1 MRKEVPM
8 NNADIQ
14 ERLEMLPALYSTD
27 GMKQREVQ
35 IVIYHMFSRWTWYVV
50 EGEKQEDGDWLLF
63 CYCRSGFGDE
73 DDEWG
78 YTTLNQFDEIPY
90 IKAYVPK
97 QTLVIDN
104 NGKLL
109 E

>member
-1 MRKEVPM
+1 MNKE
-8 NNADIQ
+8 AIK
-14 ERLEMLPALYSTD
+14 EALEMLPALYSTD

-35 IVIYHMFSRWTWYVV
+35 LVIFHMFSRWTWYVL
-50 EGEKQEDGDWLLF
+50 EGEQQEDGDWLLF
-63 CYCRSGFGDE
+63 TWCRSGFGE
-73 DDEWG
+73 QDDEFG
-78 YTTLNQFDEIPY
+78 YVTINQFDEIPY

-104 NGKLL
+104 NGNIL